1 MDTDQALSI
10 AVVVGLAT
18 ICACG
23 IFSVC
28 YKTRPASHM
37 KISKSDND
45 LTSILDNAVPSAS
58 AARRLTPPS
67 DPTEAPCEA

>member
-10 AVVVGLAT
+10 ATVVGLFT

-28 YKTRPASHM
+28 YKTRVPRSHM
-37 KISKSDND
+37 KVSRSDPD
-45 LTSILDNAVPSAS
+45 FTTILDNAIPSAS
-58 AARRLTPPS
+58 ASRIQPDPQ
-67 DPTEAPCEA
+67 DPTA

>member
-10 AVVVGLAT
+10 ATIVGLVT

-28 YKTRPASHM
+28 YKTRPRNHM
-37 KISKSDND
+37 KISRSDPD
-45 LTSILDNAVPSAS
+45 LTSILENSVPSAS
-58 AARRLTPPS
+58 AAYIQ
-67 DPTEAPCEA
+67 PTASSLEA